1 MWVIQGDQVTLQEIL
16 SRELLKDVSLVA
28 AAGKAYEEP
37 RLTCWYGALP
47 YTYACSSFTSNT
59 EVWCSY
65 SIPPQ
70 RKFIWKTFSVNVACL
85 IIVCHSG
92 IHFCWSSVRLWRDA
106 AAVASTHCSVTYTEM
121 AATASAGTAMTRPH
135 LATSP
140 PLLLWVWATPE
151 SSASARFL
159 HRSDE
164 NKCYH
169 MARHFLSVSVLL
181 PVCDSGGWRW
191 LHLCGSDP
199 GSAKPRF
206 TSADVRIHTGWL
218 AGKIDQSNTESMR
231 TDLLIT
237 EITLSTY
244 GASRIFFYLLTSEED
259 GILNYWWRFCR

>member
-1 MWVIQGDQVTLQEIL
+1 MMSVIQGDQVTSQEML
-16 SRELLKDVSLVA
+16 SCELLKDVSVVA
-28 AAGKAYEEP
+28 AGEAYEEP

-47 YTYACSSFTSNT
+47 YTYARSSLTSNT
-59 EVWCSY
+59 QVWCSY

-70 RKFIWKTFSVNVACL
+70 CKFIWKIFSVNVVCL

-92 IHFCWSSVRLWRDA
+92 IRSCWSSVMLWRDV
-106 AAVASTHCSVTYTEM
+106 AAVASTRCSVTYIEM
-121 AATASAGTAMTRPH
+121 AVTALAGTVTTRPH

-151 SSASARFL
+151 SSAFARFL

-164 NKCYH
+164 NKFNHVACL
-169 MARHFLSVSVLL
+169 FLSVSMLL

-206 TSADVRIHTGWL
+206 TSADVGIHTGWL
-218 AGKIDQSNTESMR
+218 AGRIDQSNTKSPCSW
-231 TDLLIT
+231 DLR
-237 EITLSTY
+237 SP
-244 GASRIFFYLLTSEED
+244 YLQMEPAGSSF
-259 GILNYWWRFCR
+259 IY